1 MIDESFVQ
9 AAIKIRRDYLKITNN
24 MDIYSKVTK
33 DLLKNLTEIS
43 EEIEEKKRKID
54 NKEIKN
60 SEEILKSV
68 QKVLDDINDECKRM
82 DESLKPL
89 NTEMEKL
96 LLEEAELWR
105 KIKEKHYN
113 INEDD
118 IVNYVK
124 NRLIQ
129 ENLS

>member
-1 MIDESFVQ
+1 MIEETFVQ

-24 MDIYSKVTK
+24 MDFYTKVTK

-43 EEIEEKKRKID
+43 EDIEEKKRKID
-54 NKEIKN
+54 NKEVKQDEAIN
-60 SEEILKSV
+60 SI
-68 QKVLDDINDECKRM
+68 QKVLDDISNECKRM
-82 DESLKPL
+82 EDSLKPL
-89 NTEMEKL
+89 NDEMEKL

-113 INEDD
+113 IDEDQ